1 MFSQKK
7 KKGKKVVI
15 ALSSILFV
23 LLAAFFFI
31 PDKMTDTQV
40 NANKQAEESKD
51 MEKYPNSTGGKD
63 NDADTDID
71 VDNAENTDISRND
84 DADRKKESYYL
95 VKYDNNSI
103 KVFFHENTGNIV
115 KLDDTSI
122 VYDTLAESDQKNF
135 EKGIRIKTREELY
148 KLLQDFES

>member
-7 KKGKKVVI
+7 KRGKKVII

-40 NANKQAEESKD
+40 NANKQAEQSKD
-51 MEKYPNSTGGKD
+51 MEKYPNSTGEKD
-63 NDADTDID
+63 TDVNVDTDID
-71 VDNAENTDISRND
+71 VDNAENND
-84 DADRKKESYYL
+84 EDEKKESYYL

-135 EKGIRIKTREELY
+135 EKGIHIKTREELY